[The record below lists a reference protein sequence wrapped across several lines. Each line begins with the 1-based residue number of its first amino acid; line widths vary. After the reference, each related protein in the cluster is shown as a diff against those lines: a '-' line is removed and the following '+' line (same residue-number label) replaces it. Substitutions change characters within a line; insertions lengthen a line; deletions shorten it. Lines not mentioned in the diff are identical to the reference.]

1 MSEDGLCKKFVSMIS
16 RKRRSDEDIDALS
29 GLTQRFPKVIK
40 TFSHEDLLKITEF
53 YKPNL
58 AYVIEYDITSILQN
72 LATKNILTN
81 DEAKRFKNKEKFE
94 GLAGVESF
102 ISDIMKMD
110 RLVSLWEALAEELE
124 RFPSPNLTL
133 ILEEVTEWGQK
144 LLVDIQASLQPPTIK
159 AHIKGLYE
167 THKGGVSE
175 STRSLEDQA
184 SLDDPNMRAVDF
196 ETRYTELMVIKHYK
210 RTYSERHHELVKM
223 GKTHAKLVEEQT
235 KSKCERIWTE
245 HLFRR
250 SPGNETAPRIVFVSG
265 VAGMGK
271 TTIVQKIM
279 FDWARG
285 TQYQRFAFVFL
296 FKFKELNL
304 LDTEEEPQMPLTRL
318 IVRHYKYLNDPRL
331 KEILQEPES
340 LLFIFDGLDEYK
352 HTLDFTEQRLCS
364 NPDDYIPVHTLVT
377 SLVRRTLLKGCTVLI
392 TSRPTALEALDMK
405 NVDRF
410 TEILGFFPKQRLMYF
425 QKFFGDADRGSEA
438 FQYVEENAILYTMCF
453 NPSYCWTICSVL
465 KSHFMTPEAERGAAP
480 RTVTELFVMFLHNI
494 LTNHKRQAKDQRGI
508 LIKLGKMAYYGVVN
522 RILVFYDKFE
532 MFTFGLQPVLSSPFL
547 SGFLKEI
554 LQRESTLEHTTYT
567 FYHLTLQEFMAAL
580 SYYLGPSGGIKEL
593 LEKLESSQDGQ
604 FEILTRFLA
613 GLATP
618 SVFKTLG
625 GVMGDFE
632 RKTAKQVLD
641 WVKQK
646 AEQALWGQ
654 DKHEALRVCQW
665 LYETQNKRLIRDAI
679 GQDLKMD
686 FSGMTLSP
694 LDCAVL
700 GSVISC
706 CGEFEELNLKETNL
720 TPECIRRLEPGLIC
734 CRHVNLASCR
744 NFTELCSA
752 FSSALTAEHS
762 RLTELDLSWGFL
774 GDAGVSELCKDLRDP
789 NCKLEKLRLFSCRL
803 TSRCCSALSSAV
815 SFPQSQLTKLE
826 LNDNNLCDSGVKRLC
841 KGLRSEN
848 CKLKTLRLSE
858 CSLTSECC
866 SALYSALSDEHSRLT
881 ELELHSNKLRDSG
894 VTELC
899 VGLRSENCKIKRLS
913 LTKCG
918 LTSGCCSILSASLS
932 APHSRLTELQL
943 DENKLKDSGV
953 TDLCEGLRN
962 TNCKLES
969 LRLDSCHLTSG
980 CCSALSS
987 ALSAPHSRLTDLNLS
1002 DNKLENSGVT
1012 ELCGGLWNKNCK
1024 IEILS
1029 LSHCHLTS
1037 RCCSALSSAFSAPHS
1052 RLTKLELNDNKL
1064 GDSGVDQLCEGLK
1077 SENCKLK
1084 ILCLSKC
1091 HLTSG
1096 CCSALSL
1103 VLSAPHSPLT
1113 ELDLSIN
1120 QLGDSGV
1127 TVLCKGLRS
1136 ENCKLKTLSLA
1147 SCHLTSR
1154 CCSALSSALSA
1165 PHSQLTELNLGVVD
1179 LKDSGLTE
1187 LCEGLRSTNCKLE
1200 KLRETILYLL
1210 TLAITEGLAVVLSN
1224 QILHETGK
1232 QSFVVLLVVVIC
1244 EQIMSCDPSGVQPAG
1259 VKVSQG
1265 LTQKFPK
1272 VIKSFSYDDLQKITK
1287 YYKSYLSYVIEY
1299 NIMSILQNLVTK
1311 NILTNNEAKR
1321 FKAAEKH
1328 KGRADVE
1335 SFISDIMKMDRG
1347 VLVSLWEAL
1356 AEEVVRFPSPNMTRI
1371 LKEVTEAGPNFF
1383 QASLQPPPI
1392 KAHIKGLYKRHRG
1405 GVSESTRTLED
1416 QPSPGDTN
1424 MRALGLETSHTE
1436 LMELNLLDTEKEPQM
1451 PLTRLIVRHYKYL
1464 NDPKLR
1470 EILQKPESLL
1480 FIFDGM
1486 DEYKHKLDFTEQ
1498 RLCSNPDDYF
1508 TVHTLVI
1515 SLVRRTLLKGC
1526 TVLITTRPT
1535 ALETLN
1541 MKRVDR
1547 FAEILGFFLEQRLIY
1562 FKKFFGDADQG
1573 SEAFLYVEENAILYT
1588 MCFNSSYCWIICSV
1602 LKSHFIIPE
1611 EE

>member
-1 MSEDGLCKKFVSMIS
+1 MDVKEETCEAEMNMMEERTANFEEDCEWESVDPRQESLSIKEEDCELGSVSI
-16 RKRRSDEDIDALS
+16 I
-29 GLTQRFPKVIK
+29 IK
-40 TFSHEDLLKITEF
+40 EECVSPEMQNYSSMKSVKDDDLHYGHQDGAVT
-53 YKPNL
+53 
-58 AYVIEYDITSILQN
+58 
-72 LATKNILTN
+72 
-81 DEAKRFKNKEKFE
+81 
-94 GLAGVESF
+94 G
-102 ISDIMKMD
+102 
-110 RLVSLWEALAEELE
+110 LVSSQSRYYSSLE
-124 RFPSPNLTL
+124 SSINVKY
-133 ILEEVTEWGQK
+133 E
-144 LLVDIQASLQPPTIK
+144 SLQYDTKTIEEISSPRTQEGQSPPKTSSETS
-159 AHIKGLYE
+159 LYE

-789 NCKLEKLRLFSCRL
+789 NCKLEKLRL
-803 TSRCCSALSSAV
+803 
-815 SFPQSQLTKLE
+815 
-826 LNDNNLCDSGVKRLC
+826 
-841 KGLRSEN
+841 
-848 CKLKTLRLSE
+848 SE

-913 LTKCG
+913 LMSCH
-918 LTSGCCSILSASLS
+918 LTTECCTTLSSVLTAG
-932 APHSRLTELQL
+932 HSRLTELDL
-943 DENKLKDSGV
+943 SGNDLGDSGV
-953 TDLCEGLRN
+953 SELCKDLRDP
-962 TNCKLES
+962 NCKLKKVS
-969 LRLDSCHLTSG
+969 LASCHLTSG

-987 ALSAPHSRLTDLNLS
+987 ALSDEHSQLTELELNQNELG
-1002 DNKLENSGVT
+1002 DSGVT
-1012 ELCGGLWNKNCK
+1012 ELCEGLKNKNCK
-1024 IEILS
+1024 IK
-1029 LSHCHLTS
+1029 
-1037 RCCSALSSAFSAPHS
+1037 
-1052 RLTKLELNDNKL
+1052 KLNLW
-1064 GDSGVDQLCEGLK
+1064 S
-1077 SENCKLK
+1077 
-1084 ILCLSKC
+1084 C

-1096 CCSALSL
+1096 CCSALSSA
-1103 VLSAPHSPLT
+1103 LSDEHSQLT
-1113 ELDLSIN
+1113 ELELN
-1120 QLGDSGV
+1120 QNELGDSGV
-1127 TVLCKGLRS
+1127 TELCEGLKNK
-1136 ENCKLKTLSLA
+1136 NCKLEKLSLW
-1147 SCHLTSR
+1147 SCHLISG

-1165 PHSQLTELNLGVVD
+1165 PHSPLLDLNLMGNN
-1179 LKDSGLTE
+1179 LGDSGVTE
-1187 LCEGLRSTNCKLE
+1187 LCEGLRSENCKLE
-1200 KLRETILYLL
+1200 RLRVFPLEN
-1210 TLAITEGLAVVLSN
+1210 TEN
-1224 QILHETGK
+1224 
-1232 QSFVVLLVVVIC
+1232 
-1244 EQIMSCDPSGVQPAG
+1244 
-1259 VKVSQG
+1259 VKR
-1265 LTQKFPK
+1265 
-1272 VIKSFSYDDLQKITK
+1272 
-1287 YYKSYLSYVIEY
+1287 
-1299 NIMSILQNLVTK
+1299 NL
-1311 NILTNNEAKR
+1311 
-1321 FKAAEKH
+1321 
-1328 KGRADVE
+1328 
-1335 SFISDIMKMDRG
+1335 M
-1347 VLVSLWEAL
+1347 
-1356 AEEVVRFPSPNMTRI
+1356 
-1371 LKEVTEAGPNFF
+1371 
-1383 QASLQPPPI
+1383 SLQ
-1392 KAHIKGLYKRHRG
+1392 
-1405 GVSESTRTLED
+1405 E
-1416 QPSPGDTN
+1416 
-1424 MRALGLETSHTE
+1424 E
-1436 LMELNLLDTEKEPQM
+1436 LIRSGRQID
-1451 PLTRLIVRHYKYL
+1451 
-1464 NDPKLR
+1464 
-1470 EILQKPESLL
+1470 
-1480 FIFDGM
+1480 
-1486 DEYKHKLDFTEQ
+1486 
-1498 RLCSNPDDYF
+1498 
-1508 TVHTLVI
+1508 I
-1515 SLVRRTLLKGC
+1515 SV
-1526 TVLITTRPT
+1526 
-1535 ALETLN
+1535 
-1541 MKRVDR
+1541 
-1547 FAEILGFFLEQRLIY
+1547 
-1562 FKKFFGDADQG
+1562 
-1573 SEAFLYVEENAILYT
+1573 
-1588 MCFNSSYCWIICSV
+1588 
-1602 LKSHFIIPE
+1602 
-1611 EE
+1611 